1 MKFVVGFLLAFLSIF
16 IGSPL
21 IALLMGS
28 LLVIVFKFPNN
39 YIEKSVA
46 TNLLQAGIIL
56 IGFTISA
63 STALEITFKYFPYV
77 SIFVLI
83 IFFVGLLLANLFK
96 IEKKLGILIAS
107 GTAICGATAMAAISP
122 LIKSK
127 PKDLFVA
134 LAIIFIFN
142 AFSIGILPLVGI
154 KLGMSSESFGAWSSM
169 AVHDTSSVIGT
180 AIAFGGSAL
189 ETATTLK
196 LSRTI
201 WLIPLIII
209 LGTFYPNKSRAKFPI
224 FISLF
229 ITAIAIGSFL
239 NFSQETINLID
250 ISSRI
255 FLISALFCI
264 GTQISFE
271 TIKEIN
277 TKTFIYALSLWLVAL
292 IFSFLIINLFT

>member
-250 ISSRI
+250 ITSRI

>member
-96 IEKKLGILIAS
+96 IEKKLGILLAS

-127 PKDLFVA
+127 PKDLYVA

-142 AFSIGILPLVGI
+142 AFAIGILPLVGI

-250 ISSRI
+250 ITSRI

>member
-250 ISSRI
+250 ITSRI

-264 GTQISFE
+264 GTQISFD
-271 TIKEIN
+271 TMKEIN
-277 TKTFIYALSLWLVAL
+277 TKTFIFALSLWLVAL

>member
-28 LLVIVFKFPNN
+28 LLVIVFKFPND
-39 YIEKSVA
+39 YIERSVA

-56 IGFTISA
+56 IGLTISA
-63 STALEITFKYFPYV
+63 STALEVTFKYFPYV
-77 SIFVLI
+77 SVFVLI
-83 IFFVGLLLANLFK
+83 IFFMGLLLADLFK
-96 IEKKLGILIAS
+96 IEKKLGILLAS
-107 GTAICGATAMAAISP
+107 GTAICGATAMVAISP
-122 LIKSK
+122 LIKAKS
-127 PKDLFVA
+127 KDLLVA

-142 AFSIGILPLVGI
+142 AFAIGVLPLVGI
-154 KLGMSSESFGAWSSM
+154 KLSMSSESFGAWSSM

-209 LGTFYPNKSRAKFPI
+209 LGTFYPSKSRAKFPI

-229 ITAIAIGSFL
+229 IAAIAVGSIFNL
-239 NFSQETINLID
+239 SQETINLID
-250 ISSRI
+250 TTGTI
-255 FLISALFCI
+255 FLISALFCL
-264 GTQISFE
+264 GTQISLE

-277 TKTFIYALSLWLVAL
+277 TKTFIFALSLWLVAL

>member
-46 TNLLQAGIIL
+46 TNLLQAGKIL
-56 IGFTISA
+56 IVFTISA
-63 STALEITFKYFPYV
+63 STALEVTFKYFPYV
-77 SIFVLI
+77 SVFVLI
-83 IFFVGLLLANLFK
+83 IFFMGLLLADLFK
-96 IEKKLGILIAS
+96 IEKKLGILLAS
-107 GTAICGATAMAAISP
+107 GTAICGATAMVAISP
-122 LIKSK
+122 LVKAK
-127 PKDLFVA
+127 PKDLLVA

-142 AFSIGILPLVGI
+142 AFAIGVLPLVGI
-154 KLGMSSESFGAWSSM
+154 KLSMSSESFGAWSSM

-209 LGTFYPNKSRAKFPI
+209 LGIFYPNKSRVKFPI

-229 ITAIAIGSFL
+229 IAAIAVGSIFNL
-239 NFSQETINLID
+239 SQETINLID
-250 ISSRI
+250 TTGTI
-255 FLISALFCI
+255 FLISALFCL
-264 GTQISFE
+264 GTQISLE

-277 TKTFIYALSLWLVAL
+277 TKTFIFALSLWLVAL

>member
-83 IFFVGLLLANLFK
+83 IFFAGLLLANLFK
-96 IEKKLGILIAS
+96 IEKKLGILLAS
-107 GTAICGATAMAAISP
+107 GTAICGATAMVAISP
-122 LIKSK
+122 LIKAK
-127 PKDLFVA
+127 PKDILVA

-142 AFSIGILPLVGI
+142 AFAIGVLPLVGT
-154 KLGMSSESFGAWSSM
+154 KLSMSSESFGAWSSM

-209 LGTFYPNKSRAKFPI
+209 LGIFYPNKSRVKFPI

-229 ITAIAIGSFL
+229 IAAIAVGSFL
-239 NFSQETINLID
+239 NLSQETINLID
-250 ISSRI
+250 ITSRI
-255 FLISALFCI
+255 FIISALFCI

>member
-46 TNLLQAGIIL
+46 TNLLQSGIIL

-250 ISSRI
+250 ITSRI